1 MEVFAGTKKL
11 NKILNDASLIM
22 KHYGKSRARRI
33 IKRLDEFDAAK
44 TLEDIP
50 SDPPPRCHRL
60 KGDKGGTFSVDVSA
74 NYRLVFEGY
83 DQNDQKSTQKSDI
96 VTVQIISIEDYH

>member
-1 MEVFAGTKKL
+1 MEVFAGTNKL
-11 NKILNDASLIM
+11 NKILNDSSLIM

-33 IKRLDEFDAAK
+33 VQRLDEFNAAR

-50 SDPPPRCHRL
+50 SDPPSRCHLL
-60 KGDKGGTFSVDVSA
+60 KGDRGGTFSVDVSA

-83 DQNDQKSTQKSDI
+83 DQNDKQTTQKSNI